1 LRKDAPPP
9 GSSSIEG
16 ARQSA
21 ATQAQDLAAYRTAL
35 RLDPQLIPVEDR
47 RQDPRFTPVGPLAK
61 AKVAWAALSDLDQI
75 DADVIDLS
83 QNGLRLAVHAGATP
97 APGMT
102 CRIQLSPDGQR
113 VLQVRGQVRWV
124 EHHPLI
130 IVFGVQLDSA
140 LSKGIAS

>member
-1 LRKDAPPP
+1 MRKDAPP

-97 APGMT
+97 VPGMT
-102 CRIQLSPDGQR
+102 CRIQLSPDGHR
-113 VLQVRGQVRWV
+113 VLQVRGQIRWV
-124 EHHPLI
+124 KHHPLI